1 MALNKKNLRIQF
13 QEGSILNLLGTLWT
27 SMFGIPERFKEA
39 SNKKNGLKPMLI
51 SCSMIS
57 AGGQNDLMMLFLAI
71 YSQLKLKFVWCVSG
85 ILHFY
90 STRKWHQHLYRLSS
104 K

>member
-1 MALNKKNLRIQF
+1 MPKSKIFIRHPLDQHVWDTLALQ
-13 QEGSILNLLGTLWT
+13 GSLK
-27 SMFGIPERFKEA
+27 S
-39 SNKKNGLKPMLI
+39 KNGLKPMLI

-71 YSQLKLKFVWCVSG
+71 YSQLKLKFVWCVGG

-90 STRKWHQHLYRLSS
+90 STRKWHHHLYRLSS